1 MKPPVTMPPKSPTET
16 SSETPAEAPAEA
28 KPAASDGKSTG
39 AAAAAVSK
47 GRNRPLAVAE
57 TIKDWIIAHSLEPGD
72 RLPQEHQLIERL
84 EVSKGTAREAL
95 KVMETQGLIR
105 TRTGPGGGA
114 FITEVSADHASA
126 LLANHFFF
134 KDVSIAHIYE
144 LRIALEPQLV
154 QELAPKITE
163 TQIGELRG
171 VMSAYTEPPT
181 SIEEERRQ
189 RVAELE
195 FHAVL
200 SRYSQN
206 PVLGFFC
213 GFLVRLLKDLAVCKR
228 IYDEPNP
235 ELRER
240 GVSYQEQ
247 LIETF
252 EARDAEAA
260 RAVME
265 VHMRAA
271 QRMMLQREAEI
282 TRGFLDTDS

>member
-1 MKPPVTMPPKSPTET
+1 MKQPVIIPTKAPTE
-16 SSETPAEAPAEA
+16 SEPDSPN
-28 KPAASDGKSTG
+28 GKSAGPGAGPG
-39 AAAAAVSK
+39 AAAGTSK

-57 TIKDWIIAHSLEPGD
+57 TIKDWIIAQSLEPGD

-154 QELAPKITE
+154 QELAPRVTND
-163 TQIGELRG
+163 QIAELRG
-171 VMSAYTEPPT
+171 VMSAYTKPPT

-200 SRYSQN
+200 SRYSRN

-247 LIETF
+247 LIEAF
-252 EARDAEAA
+252 ETRDAESA
-260 RAVME
+260 RAIME

-282 TRGFLDTDS
+282 AKGFLDTDS

>member
-1 MKPPVTMPPKSPTET
+1 MKPPVTMPTKTPTET
-16 SSETPAEAPAEA
+16 STEAPTEA
-28 KPAASDGKSTG
+28 KPTPSDEKSTAAP
-39 AAAAAVSK
+39 AAAAGASK

-57 TIKDWIIAHSLEPGD
+57 TIKDWIIDHNLEPGD

-163 TQIGELRG
+163 AQVAELRG

-247 LIETF
+247 LIEAF
-252 EARDAEAA
+252 EMQDADAA
-260 RAVME
+260 RAV
-265 VHMRAA
+265 
-271 QRMMLQREAEI
+271 
-282 TRGFLDTDS
+282 

>member
-1 MKPPVTMPPKSPTET
+1 MKQPVTIP
-16 SSETPAEAPAEA
+16 SEGNSAGSER
-28 KPAASDGKSTG
+28 KG
-39 AAAAAVSK
+39 ARSGASK

-57 TIKDWIIAHSLEPGD
+57 TIKEWIIAHGLVPGD

-84 EVSKGTAREAL
+84 GVSKGTAREAL

-114 FITEVSADHASA
+114 FITEVSADHATA

-134 KDVSIAHIYE
+134 KDVSIADIYE

-154 QELAPKITE
+154 QELALRITE
-163 TQIGELRG
+163 AQIAELRS

-189 RVAELE
+189 RAAELE
-195 FHAVL
+195 FHEVL
-200 SRYSQN
+200 SRFAKN
-206 PVLGFFC
+206 AVLGFFC
-213 GFLVRLLKDLAVCKR
+213 GFLARLLKDLAVCKR
-228 IYDEPNP
+228 IYDRPNP

-247 LIETF
+247 LIRAF

-265 VHMRAA
+265 RHMRTA
-271 QRMMLQREAEI
+271 QRMMLEHEAEI
-282 TRGFLDTDS
+282 AKGFLGTDT